1 MNRRA
6 LKKSTSAEALGS
18 YLTGLAQPAHEHPGP
33 ISIVRQDDFEGHHI
47 SIKTTYEITVDG
59 TQLGVHIGLSNDGSA
74 HCHGLPA
81 YQFTSVV
88 DLVKAL
94 IAYFPDEFG
103 PSAPDEREHGDD
115 HADPHG
121 LHRKGH

>member
-6 LKKSTSAEALGS
+6 LKKNTSPDALGS
-18 YLTGLAQPAHEHPGP
+18 CLAGLSQPDHMHTGP
-33 ISIVRQDDFEGHHI
+33 ISTVRQDDFEGHHI
-47 SIKTTYEITVDG
+47 SIKTTYDITVDG
-59 TQLGVHIGLSNDGSA
+59 KPLHVHIGLSNDGSA

-103 PSAPDEREHGDD
+103 PSEPDQTQHGGGHAEHR
-115 HADPHG
+115 HG
-121 LHRKGH
+121 HPKDM